1 MPSQVRHLRSE
12 VHGHPDRANDAEFAS
27 NLKSCRHS
35 WDTNRSPLLDPRS
48 LSSLS
53 LVAVS
58 ISERLEAKDLGGNS
72 SSQVTGEEKEWS
84 RDLGRDRSIGHSPDS
99 SVLCDFSH
107 LLQRATSQILDTWEA
122 MLQDKPQQ
130 N

>member
-1 MPSQVRHLRSE
+1 MSSQVLHLRSE
-12 VHGHPDRANDAEFAS
+12 VRGHPDRAKDVESGS
-27 NLKSCRHS
+27 NLQSCCHS

-48 LSSLS
+48 PSSLS

-58 ISERLEAKDLGGNS
+58 VSERLEAKDLAGNS
-72 SSQVTGEEKEWS
+72 SCQVTGEEKEWS
-84 RDLGRDRSIGHSPDS
+84 RDLGRDRSIGQSPDS
-99 SVLCDFSH
+99 SVLCDSS

-122 MLQDKPQQ
+122 MLQDKTQQ